1 MTKYKQ
7 PYHEYTD
14 GTDVGA
20 DALLLSPESQA
31 VVAKGKAL
39 YQKGYETG
47 DQGLMD
53 QGHAMAE
60 GERLRAGYSGGAN
73 GGAYNPLADGR
84 EKGSHASA
92 THMSASPTWTP
103 RFQAQQDA
111 AVQQLQQRAPFSYD
125 PEKDPAYQQYKEQYT
140 RAGKRAADD
149 SLATTLARTGG
160 EWNSTASIV
169 AQQANE
175 AYMQQLAD
183 KVPELRQLAYQMW
196 RDEGDQLRSDAQMYG
211 ALDSQDAGI
220 WAQTVLNPFQADR
233 DYARQVDNELY
244 DRGLSEREWGLKERM
259 YQDERDDVAYERS
272 ETEKAKQEQEAKE
285 YAALLAD
292 RAGDYSGYQGV
303 YGQLTPEQVA
313 ALQGIYDED
322 RDYQHKS
329 RELDLAA
336 QQLGVDLS
344 RKQLEE
350 YGKSSGGGG
359 YGGRPSDDE
368 QQAKEASPQ
377 NIASIKT
384 DISVAAKTG
393 ESIQHLLNMVWDSGQ
408 YSDDQKKEILNYAKA
423 LGYDT

>member
-1 MTKYKQ
+1 MRAEDIKNLACT
-7 PYHEYTD
+7 
-14 GTDVGA
+14 
-20 DALLLSPESQA
+20 AL
-31 VVAKGKAL
+31 
-39 YQKGYETG
+39 
-47 DQGLMD
+47 
-53 QGHAMAE
+53 
-60 GERLRAGYSGGAN
+60 
-73 GGAYNPLADGR
+73 
-84 EKGSHASA
+84 
-92 THMSASPTWTP
+92 
-103 RFQAQQDA
+103 A
-111 AVQQLQQRAPFSYD
+111 AVGTF
-125 PEKDPAYQQYKEQYT
+125 
-140 RAGKRAADD
+140 
-149 SLATTLARTGG
+149 
-160 EWNSTASIV
+160 
-169 AQQANE
+169 
-175 AYMQQLAD
+175 MQQLAD

-272 ETEKAKQEQEAKE
+272 ETEQDKREQAAKE
-285 YAALLAD
+285 YAALLAQG
-292 RAGDYSGYQGV
+292 GDYSGYQGV

-313 ALQGIYDED
+313 RLQDLYNEGLDYD
-322 RDYQHKS
+322 RKT

-393 ESIQHLLNMVWDSGQ
+393 ESIQHLLNMVWGSGQ